1 MNPVEDRRQ
10 SPRKANTGPQMIDAT
25 RHIVHSASSMHMD
38 ALEDKSIELVV
49 TSPPYPMIQMWDEQF
64 AGFDQAIEK
73 DLDRENG
80 SEAFERMHK
89 VLDSVWEECFRVLV
103 PGGIIAINVG
113 DATRKLGAHFR
124 LYHNQSRII
133 STLRKLGFHI
143 LPQIIWRK
151 PTNAPNKF
159 MGSGML
165 PGGAYITLEHE
176 HIILA
181 RKGGN
186 RRFSTEADKER
197 RRQSAYFWEER
208 NLWFSDLW
216 EIRGARQHLSIPKF
230 RSDKLFMRTR
240 SAAFPMEIPLRL
252 IQMFSVQGDTVL
264 DPFPGNRHHQS
275 GGDFRRSFFG
285 GLRGGPPGP
294 GEYRRGFRQFQRL
307 SGGSAVSAPA
317 GAPEFRPETA
327 GGRQGNQASQRALP
341 LPGHDQPGAKIG
353 AAHRH
358 GHLSYS
364 RKTGRR
370 KAIPFRSKPR
380 VGPGFGARRV
390 ASPAFPCQLRQPW
403 YHHILNTSN
412 NRKQLK

>member
-133 STLRKLGFHI
+133 STLRELGFHI

-165 PGGAYITLEHE
+165 PGGAYVTLEHE

-264 DPFPGNRHHQS
+264 DPFLGTGTTSLAAISAGRSSVGYEVDPRVLANIEE
-275 GGDFRRSFFG
+275 DFVNSKDYLV
-285 GLRGGPPGP
+285 GL
-294 GEYRRGFRQFQRL
+294 QFQRL
-307 SGGSAVSAPA
+307 QEHLSFVQKRLAEGREIKHRSEHYRFPVMTSQERKLVLPIVTDISVI
-317 GAPEFRPETA
+317 PERPE
-327 GGRQGNQASQRALP
+327 GEKQYLFEASHESALDSV
-341 LPGHDQPGAKIG
+341 LAE
-353 AAHRH
+353 
-358 GHLSYS
+358 
-364 RKTGRR
+364 
-370 KAIPFRSKPR
+370 
-380 VGPGFGARRV
+380 
-390 ASPAFPCQLRQPW
+390 
-403 YHHILNTSN
+403 
-412 NRKQLK
+412 